1 LRRAQAVKLPK
12 AQHVSS
18 YRSAHCAGHDH
29 DDTGALTRI
38 QSVVIFGSIGG
49 GLIACA
55 LGSFI
60 YDIWQVVGR

>member
-1 LRRAQAVKLPK
+1 MFHRIAHRTGT
-12 AQHVSS
+12 HCT
-18 YRSAHCAGHDH
+18 AHCAGHVH